1 MTSAKVRLHIG
12 IISHKLPK
20 NDRYM
25 PYRMKQRPLR
35 SGCPSDQ
42 IAKSNRPPT
51 SANTEH

>member
-25 PYRMKQRPLR
+25 PPYRMAKRAPAEVPIR
-35 SGCPSDQ
+35 SDREIEPAADISDL
-42 IAKSNRPPT
+42 N
-51 SANTEH
+51 